1 MQVHGGVDLRLANKP
16 MSVHRRIPS
25 DEALMRMA
33 AYHRAPVPKL
43 PTLTSPL
50 TSPNPSQDLTS
61 IVEAMHEG
69 VRWKQ
74 NRVAPSN
81 L

>member
-1 MQVHGGVDLRLANKP
+1 MDLRLANKP
-16 MSVHRRIPS
+16 ASVHRRIPS

-43 PTLTSPL
+43 PTLTSPP

-69 VRWKQ
+69 VYYTITWLPLLQ
-74 NRVAPSN
+74 MPEALTS
-81 L
+81 